1 MEYELPAVNTISMQG
16 WLRLVCAGILFALIF
31 WYPWQNQKNWQG
43 GTYLLAPDTTTY
55 IGFTAWTDPWQS
67 GRTIGYPAFIY
78 PFLYPDQQKFT
89 KAVFAARHD
98 GTNVWGSPE
107 PPIYAI
113 ATDVGIGKKFDTI
126 VLVQRLVLP
135 LAIAVFYLSLCRWFS
150 PVFSFLALCAAL
162 WLAPPPNPHWILT
175 EPLSCAL
182 TWLCGAFLLYAPTST
197 RKSLYYAFACLC
209 AACAFLV
216 RPQTLSLTG
225 VCSLIFL
232 YEMIFSGKYRIR
244 VALLRKAVAF
254 SPLLLVYGYIAWISV
269 TGGGLHLHTLPEVYY
284 SAFNA
289 YAEAEDAKYMPSER
303 SRNFTAWFG
312 EHKKELIGVMETK
325 GSRIPDDA
333 SPPMRRLLI
342 GDGLLYRGGM
352 RATMAKFANT
362 KDLAHRPRLALAV
375 FGKEL
380 IGGLQKRHRAEIL
393 IGRWQNFLGALGYYK
408 DVYKLPHFSSA
419 TLMINIG
426 ALVITSAAIITIVQV
441 RWPLIIMTGIH
452 LMAILAAVFGHAVL
466 SRYVE
471 PTESLLLLAGICALW
486 AFFRERFMQSKNA
499 CAL

>member
-1 MEYELPAVNTISMQG
+1 MGAAL
-16 WLRLVCAGILFALIF
+16 LFILIF
-31 WYPWQNQKNWQG
+31 WYPWQLQKNWQG
-43 GTYLLAPDTTTY
+43 GNYLLAPDTPTY

-67 GRTIGYPAFIY
+67 ARSIGYPAFIY
-78 PFLYPDQQKFT
+78 PFLYPDQQKFIKT
-89 KAVFAARHD
+89 VNAATHA
-98 GTNVWGSPE
+98 GTNIWASPE

-113 ATDVGIGKKFDTI
+113 ATDVGIGKKFDAI
-126 VLVQRLVLP
+126 VLVQRLILP
-135 LAIAVFYLSLCRWFS
+135 LAIAVFYLSLCRWLS

-197 RKSLYYAFACLC
+197 RKSIYYAFACLC

-232 YEMIFSGKYRIR
+232 YEIIFSGKGRFR

-254 SPLLLVYGYIAWISV
+254 SPLLLAYGYIAWISL
-269 TGGGLHLHTLPEVYY
+269 TGGGLYLLTLSDVYY
-284 SAFNA
+284 SSFNA
-289 YAEAEDAKYMPSER
+289 YADSEDAKYMPSER
-303 SRNFTAWFG
+303 SRKFTAWFC
-312 EHKKELIGVMETK
+312 EHKEELMGMMK
-325 GSRIPDDA
+325 ARGSSIPEDA
-333 SPPMRRLLI
+333 SPPRRRLLI

-352 RATMAKFANT
+352 GAAITKFANT
-362 KDLAHRPRLALAV
+362 KDLAHRPRLSLAV

-393 IGRWQNFLGALGYYK
+393 IGRWQNFLGAFGYYK
-408 DVYKLPHFSSA
+408 DVYRLPHFPRA
-419 TLMINIG
+419 TLIINMV
-426 ALVITSAAIITIVQV
+426 ALVITSAAIIIIVQI

-452 LMAILAAVFGHAVL
+452 IMALLAAAFGHVVI

-471 PTESLLLLAGICALW
+471 PTEPLLLLAGICALW
-486 AFFRERFMQSKNA
+486 ALFRERFVQSKNA
-499 CAL
+499 CAP